1 LMIKQVVHP
10 RALGFTPAPARGQV
24 LL

>member
-10 RALGFTPAPARGQV
+10 RALGFTPVPALGQV
-24 LL
+24 LV